1 MKLKLPQG
9 VRVDVVEGARIAVFS
24 LKANRLRTVLTT
36 MGIGIGVATLLAIV
50 GIIQGLNTSFHRQ
63 LATFGANT
71 IYVSKFPWIIK
82 GDWWMY
88 RNRKDITLDQVERLR
103 HAAPFLTALSP
114 SVQRVSDVEHGGEQL
129 STVRI
134 QGVTQEYLA
143 ISGYEV
149 TAGRFLTEADDE
161 TTRPVA
167 VIGTEVAD
175 GLFPGISPLGR
186 TIRVDNRTFQVVGTL
201 SRKGKVLNQ
210 SMDLVVFIPF
220 KTFYSS
226 FGKGRR
232 IEIAMAVEDASKLKQ
247 AEDQLVGILRR
258 IRSTPPGQPDDFSI
272 NKPEAMAQTYEQLT
286 GALYGVAVG
295 VGLITLLVGG
305 IGIMNIML
313 VSVRERTREI
323 GVRRALG
330 ARKRTIVFQFLME
343 AASVSA
349 VGGLL
354 GTTVGLGTAKVVS
367 LITPLAADVQAG
379 TVAGGVGFAAL
390 VGLLFGI
397 WPAARAAN
405 LDPVEALRYE

>member
-1 MKLKLPQG
+1 MKLPLG
-9 VRVDVVEGARIAVFS
+9 FRVDVLEGGRIALYS

-36 MGIGIGVATLLAIV
+36 LGIGIGVATLLAIV

-63 LATFGANT
+63 LSSLGANT
-71 IYVSKFPWIIK
+71 LYVSKFPWMMK
-82 GDWWMY
+82 GDWWAY
-88 RNRKDITLDQVERLR
+88 RNRKNFTLEQVDRLR
-103 HAAPFLTALSP
+103 QLAPFLSAISP
-114 SVQRVSDVEHGGEQL
+114 SIQRVADVGHGGEQL

-134 QGVTQEYLA
+134 QGVTHEYLN

-149 TAGRFLTEADDE
+149 TGGRFLTEADDE
-161 TTRPVA
+161 VTRPVA
-167 VIGTEVAD
+167 VIGADVAD
-175 GLFPGISPLGR
+175 ALFPAISPLGR
-186 TIRVDNRTFQVVGTL
+186 SIRIDNRTFQVVGTL
-201 SRKGKVLNQ
+201 SRKGKIVNESL
-210 SMDLVVFIPF
+210 DLIVFIPF
-220 KTFYSS
+220 KTFYTG
-226 FGKGRR
+226 FGKGRGV
-232 IEIAMAVEDASKLKQ
+232 EMAMAVADPAQ
-247 AEDQLVGILRR
+247 VRRAEDQLVGILRR
-258 IRSTPPGQPDDFSI
+258 IRGTPAGSADDFSI

-286 GALYGVAVG
+286 SALYGVAVG

-367 LITPLAADVQAG
+367 LITPLAADVQVT
-379 TVAGGVGFAAL
+379 TVLSGVGFAAL